1 MPADVVFISMPFGAV
16 FQPAMSLSLLKAE
29 LQPLGVSTRVLY
41 LTLDFAKRVGFKV
54 YNTISGNEPTVQGL
68 VGEWVF
74 TSALFDNDAGVDA
87 YVHDVLK
94 AKSPGL
100 RAALGNL
107 PAMDDELIAKLL
119 ALRAETRPF
128 IEECLERVLRLKPR
142 IVGFTSTF
150 QQQVASLALAR
161 RIKEEAP
168 EVFVVF
174 GGANCEGIMGA
185 EVVRQFGFVDA
196 AVSGEGDLVFP
207 ELVRRVLDGASCDDL
222 QGVNTRST
230 VGPATAAQP
239 QFTSAPIVRDMDSLP
254 YADYEDFFE
263 QLAGFDFGEEAAGR
277 RPRLMFETSRGCW
290 WGERAHCTFCGLN
303 GGTMAFRAKSERRA
317 LEELIALHERYP
329 DYPISVTDNILDM
342 RYFKNLIPELAARK
356 IDLDLFYEVKAN
368 LKKEQI
374 RMLRDAGIRDIQPGI
389 ESFID
394 DVLNIMRKG
403 VRSLQNVQLLKWCK
417 EYGVTPHWNLI
428 WGFPGERP
436 EDYAW
441 IADLLP
447 RLAHL
452 PAAGGGGLLRLDR
465 FSPNFEESEAL
476 GFRDIAPYPAYF
488 HIYPFAPEVVTNLAY
503 FFTYHYR
510 EPRNVND
517 YIGPVKERLM
527 AWREDYPTSDLFS
540 VAKGENLLIWDL
552 RPIAR
557 EPLTTLKGALA
568 RVYAACDSMC
578 HLGRLCELLARETGE
593 TFTEAAVEEI
603 LQPLVD
609 RDLLMRDGSYYL
621 ALAIPLG
628 EYSLS
633 PKILERFQEVAQKLG
648 AKAGA
653 NIVIPLSI
661 ESRKEV
667 LPQFAKELV

>member
-1 MPADVVFISMPFGAV
+1 MPTDVVLIAMPFGAV

-41 LTLDFAKRVGFKV
+41 PTLDFAQRIGFKL
-54 YNTISGNEPTVQGL
+54 YNTIAANEPTIQGL

-74 TSALFDNDAGVDA
+74 ASALFDNDAGVED
-87 YVHDVLK
+87 YVHDVLH

-107 PAMDDELIAKLL
+107 PAMEEKLITQLL

-128 IEECLERVLRLKPR
+128 IEECLARVLLLKPR

-150 QQQVASLALAR
+150 QQQVPSLALAR
-161 RIKEEAP
+161 RIKEVAP

-174 GGANCEGIMGA
+174 GGANCEGVMGA
-185 EVVRQFGFVDA
+185 EVVRQFGFIDA
-196 AVSGEGDLVFP
+196 VVSGEGDLVFP
-207 ELVRRVLDGASCDDL
+207 ELVRRVLEGESYADL
-222 QGVNTRST
+222 QGVNTRDT
-230 VGPATAAQP
+230 LGPPTAGRP
-239 QFTSAPIVRDMDSLP
+239 QFTSAPMVREMDSLP
-254 YADYEDFFE
+254 YADYDDFFE
-263 QLAGFDFGEEAAGR
+263 QLAAFDFGEEAAGR

-317 LEELIALHERYP
+317 LAELLALHERYP

-342 RYFKNLIPELAARK
+342 RYFKNLVPELAARK
-356 IDLDLFYEVKAN
+356 IDLELFYEVKAN
-368 LKKEQI
+368 LKKEQV
-374 RMLRDAGIRDIQPGI
+374 RMLRDAGIRAIQPGI

-403 VRSLQNVQLLKWCK
+403 VKSLQNVQLLKWCK

-436 EDYAW
+436 EAYAGT
-441 IADLLP
+441 ADLLP
-447 RLAHL
+447 RLTHL
-452 PAAGGGGLLRLDR
+452 PPAGGGGLLRLDR
-465 FSPNFEESEAL
+465 FSPNFEDSEAL
-476 GFRDIAPYPAYF
+476 GFVDIAPYPAYF
-488 HIYPFAPEVVTNLAY
+488 HIYPFAPEVVANLAY

-510 EPRNVND
+510 EPRDVND
-517 YIGPVKERLM
+517 YVGPVKKRLL
-527 AWREDYPTSDLFS
+527 AWREEYPTSDLFS

-552 RPIAR
+552 RSIAR
-557 EPLTTLKGALA
+557 EPLTTLRGALA
-568 RVYAACDSMC
+568 HVYAACDSMC
-578 HLGRLCELLARETGE
+578 HLGRLCEILTRETGQAL
-593 TFTEAAVEEI
+593 TEAEIEEA

-609 RDLLMRDGSYYL
+609 RDLLMRDGAYYL
-621 ALAIPLG
+621 ALAVPLG
-628 EYSLS
+628 EYSPS
-633 PKILERFQEVAQKLG
+633 PKILERFQEVVQKLG
-648 AKAGA
+648 DEAGS
-653 NIVIPLSI
+653 NIVIPLAF

-667 LPQFAKELV
+667 LPLV